1 MYPSNYAGY
10 MAELTKKEKMERK
23 DPLVQLYALDLGEN
37 LRNLRKSKGWTQQM
51 LAETMGTEHPRISDI
66 ERGLIDARLSDI
78 VNLARIME
86 VSPTELLDFSKHD
99 PADHPAPPPGGHAQL

>member
-1 MYPSNYAGY
+1 
-10 MAELTKKEKMERK
+10 MANLTKKETMERK
-23 DPLVQLYALDLGEN
+23 DPLVQLYALDLGQN

-66 ERGLIDARLSDI
+66 ERGLVDARLSDI

-86 VSPTELLDFSKHD
+86 VPPTELIDFSKYN
-99 PADHPAPPPGGHAQL
+99 PEDHPIPPSGGHAQP